1 MPAAAIL
8 PWIPTILSAGEF
20 IWNKISA
27 DTNAFETK
35 KSQEEANAQNRAW
48 ALEDW
53 NRQNEYNHPEQVMN
67 RLRQAGLN
75 PNLVY
80 GKGADM
86 ASAVIKS
93 SESKP
98 TPALQAPVDTK
109 GLSNSI
115 MQSQQLQLNQSQ
127 IDLQNAQ
134 RYVLEEEAVR
144 KRMDNIQYSEANFP
158 QSGNIYT
165 YEKQMKSAELDLKQ
179 TEAEIKKK
187 LIDNSVQ
194 QAVEDLTNKQLD
206 GVQKQAQ
213 NLLIGAQK
221 DKTIAEIDNV
231 KQNLQLLK
239 TQTYSLLLEQS
250 LKKLNMTYSD
260 PLAVRIGLALASTKN
275 LQLIINDVNLLTE
288 FIEKTIK

>member
-8 PWIPTILSAGEF
+8 PWLPTIISGAEM
-20 IWNKISA
+20 IYNKITG
-27 DTNAFETK
+27 DTNAYETK

-53 NRQNEYNHPEQVMN
+53 NRQNEYNHPDQVMN

-93 SESKP
+93 SEAKP
-98 TPALQAPVDTK
+98 TPELQAPVDTK

-134 RYVLEEEAVR
+134 RYVLEEDAVR

-165 YEKQMKSAELDLKQ
+165 YDKQMKAAELDLKQ

-187 LIDNSVQ
+187 LIDNSVE
-194 QAVEDLTNKQLD
+194 QAVQDLTNKKLD
-206 GVQKQAQ
+206 ELTKQAQ
-213 NLLIGAQK
+213 NLLIGSQK
-221 DKTIAEIDNV
+221 DKTLAEIDNT
-231 KQNLQLLK
+231 KQNLQILK
-239 TQTYSLLLEQS
+239 TQTYGMLLEQS

-275 LQLIINDVNLLTE
+275 LQAIINDVNSLTQ
-288 FIEKTIK
+288 FIQENIK